1 MSRNINVNPGH
12 YKVAGRERQGEG
24 ILQSSQ
30 KGAYTQQRQE
40 ARRHALESQA
50 GPPAWET
57 TPPNLEISDT
67 AEPPASTKKRTRKMA
82 AKKAGKKTGKRTQTA
97 EPRRKAAGAT
107 SRSARSAAR
116 SKKSSTNPRRMT
128 GAGSR
133 KK

>member
-30 KGAYTQQRQE
+30 KGAYAQQRQE
-40 ARRHALESQA
+40 ARRDALESQA

-57 TPPNLEISDT
+57 TPPNLEIPDT
-67 AEPPASTKKRTRKMA
+67 PKAPAKKKTRSRKMSV
-82 AKKAGKKTGKRTQTA
+82 KKVGKKTAKGMQKA
-97 EPRRKAAGAT
+97 KPRRTAADVG
-107 SRSARSAAR
+107 SRAAR
-116 SKKSSTNPRRMT
+116 AKPRSKASSTGSRRMS